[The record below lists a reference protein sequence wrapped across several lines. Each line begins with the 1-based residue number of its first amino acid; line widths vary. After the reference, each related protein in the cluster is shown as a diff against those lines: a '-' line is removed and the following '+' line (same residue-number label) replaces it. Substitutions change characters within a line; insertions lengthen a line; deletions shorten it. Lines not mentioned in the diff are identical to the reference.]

1 MLLGQLGFTV
11 VCCIVVR
18 FTVARTMPE
27 DGTYHIGPRQLGSAG
42 LLGVMFVFQFFAL
55 QTSLR
60 IGLRPSAVVAPSLPS
75 ATRTGRSRRLA
86 LVTPAPV
93 LPR

>member
-1 MLLGQLGFTV
+1 MRHLSLYSTPMLLGQLGFTV

-42 LLGVMFVFQFFAL
+42 LLGVMFVFQFLPCRQVCVSGCAP
-55 QTSLR
+55 R
-60 IGLRPSAVVAPSLPS
+60 RWWHRPC
-75 ATRTGRSRRLA
+75 
-86 LVTPAPV
+86 
-93 LPR
+93 